1 MSRVGAR
8 RDEDAHAPAGRALF
22 QPARGAVR
30 VLLEESQRQRIGEDP
45 SPVQHLMRGAVKR
58 RGPRRAAWFS
68 RLHAPSSYSIY
79 VQRRTFLNLP
89 LGAALLEAQTPAAA
103 PRAILEL
110 RYYHL
115 RSGKQVE
122 KTTAYL
128 QHGLVPAAQRAGIR
142 TLGCFSALI
151 APDTPFMLTLAS
163 YPSMAALDAA
173 REKLAAD
180 KEFQP
185 ALAEY
190 NTAGELSFMR
200 MENSLLWAFPS
211 LPQVTPPPA
220 SEKAA
225 ARVFEIRTYESPTET
240 GLARKIDMFGRGEFD
255 IFRRLH
261 MLPVFA
267 GETIVGTHLPNLT
280 YMLAFDDLA
289 AREKCWA
296 GFQADPEW
304 QKLRTTGGI
313 PDAELVS
320 NITNTIVRA
329 LPFSPVR

>member
-1 MSRVGAR
+1 M
-8 RDEDAHAPAGRALF
+8 
-22 QPARGAVR
+22 Q
-30 VLLEESQRQRIGEDP
+30 
-45 SPVQHLMRGAVKR
+45 
-58 RGPRRAAWFS
+58 
-68 RLHAPSSYSIY
+68 
-79 VQRRTFLNLP
+79 
-89 LGAALLEAQTPAAA
+89 AQTPAPAQ
-103 PRAILEL
+103 RAILEL

-128 QHGLVPAAQRAGIR
+128 QHGLAPAAERAGIR
-142 TLGCFSALI
+142 PFGCFNAVI

-163 YPSMAALDAA
+163 YSSMAAVETA

-180 KEFQP
+180 KEFQ
-185 ALAEY
+185 AASDEY
-190 NTAGELSFMR
+190 NTIGELSFMR

-211 LPQVTPPPA
+211 FPQVTPPPA

-225 ARVFEIRTYESPTET
+225 ARVFEIRTYESPTEK
-240 GLARKIDMFGRGEFD
+240 GLARKIKMFGDGEFD

-267 GETIVGTHLPNLT
+267 GQTIVGTHMPNLT

-289 AREKCWA
+289 AREKCWNA
-296 GFQADPEW
+296 FGADPEW

-313 PDAELVS
+313 PDAELVD
-320 NITNTIVRA
+320 NISNTIVRA
-329 LPFSPVR
+329 LPFSPIR